1 VTLYNKCQLLSQ
13 HPESGRDRSDLRP
26 GLRGLPVGNDII
38 FYRPNDYGIDVIR
51 ILHGA
56 RDIKALMETESD

>member
-1 VTLYNKCQLLSQ
+1 
-13 HPESGRDRSDLRP
+13 
-26 GLRGLPVGNDII
+26 VGNDII